1 MRTTMLLCLGLG
13 CAPTEKPGT
22 GGSAAT
28 DTDDGTAETT
38 ATQGELD
45 TGADSSEGWVPPP
58 PISEHTFEA
67 FALWASPIEDVVA
80 AGREAFGLDFS
91 RAISDLCAHEDR
103 LWIGYGDANVNLGGV
118 VPITFRSF
126 ASADDSTVLVGATSG
141 EEQVERF
148 RRIDGGLW
156 MPGVDSL
163 GTDEQV
169 HFPLIGGNMY
179 TLDEPGWTK
188 HNTVPGGEHVHDVAS
203 WDGAAW
209 AVGSGA
215 DNRDEF
221 ETGQIHRYLWRS
233 LDGGE
238 SWMTMQ
244 REPFPEPGSG
254 DTRYVHLLPQ
264 ADGLYLFG
272 YEYNW
277 VEGQITVVNSR
288 FDGWDLRALRN
299 TETLE
304 DIYPFG
310 TLSLTPEVGLVW
322 GVDVDERT
330 LRNEAWVVE
339 GGVRQKLDALDG
351 RSVIDMA
358 VRPDTGELLVLSY
371 TGDLYGDGPSS
382 ALSIHLASVEQ
393 PTELTELLAWTT
405 DETVRSVEFFG
416 GALFLGTAGGAV
428 LRAPGSVD

>member
-22 GGSAAT
+22 EGSAAT

-179 TLDEPGWTK
+179 TLDGLDQALRYRAVTCTMLLRGMVPPRLWVWRRQPGWSEPGRFTG
-188 HNTVPGGEHVHDVAS
+188 TS
-203 WDGAAW
+203 GAAW
-209 AVGSGA
+209 ISVG
-215 DNRDEF
+215 
-221 ETGQIHRYLWRS
+221 
-233 LDGGE
+233 
-238 SWMTMQ
+238 WMTMQ
-244 REPFPEPGSG
+244 RGHSRSG
-254 DTRYVHLLPQ
+254 
-264 ADGLYLFG
+264 
-272 YEYNW
+272 E
-277 VEGQITVVNSR
+277 
-288 FDGWDLRALRN
+288 
-299 TETLE
+299 
-304 DIYPFG
+304 
-310 TLSLTPEVGLVW
+310 
-322 GVDVDERT
+322 
-330 LRNEAWVVE
+330 
-339 GGVRQKLDALDG
+339 
-351 RSVIDMA
+351 
-358 VRPDTGELLVLSY
+358 
-371 TGDLYGDGPSS
+371 
-382 ALSIHLASVEQ
+382 
-393 PTELTELLAWTT
+393 
-405 DETVRSVEFFG
+405 
-416 GALFLGTAGGAV
+416 
-428 LRAPGSVD
+428 